1 MGFPAVPEQ
10 GWIRLIC
17 QPGDSPNAFI
27 EYKHS
32 VHVSAFV
39 DSVAR
44 MAGWGESI
52 LPVAAG
58 DHVLS
63 VQLGTSLALGGR
75 GMAFGVPNA
84 MFGTASIPLRV
95 AAGQTVTVFYA
106 APNSGGTPGRFSFTP
121 PPPPPTNGFKIA
133 QIAILWI
140 CGGILLAILLAA
152 LVLLAFVMA
161 S

>member
-1 MGFPAVPEQ
+1 MAFPVAPEQ

-17 QPGDSPNAFI
+17 QPGDSPDAFI
-27 EYKHS
+27 EYEYS

-44 MAGWGESI
+44 MAAWGESI
-52 LPVAAG
+52 LPVAPG
-58 DHVLS
+58 DHVLC
-63 VQLGTSLALGGR
+63 VQLGTALALGGP
-75 GMAFGVPNA
+75 GMALGVPSA

-106 APNSGGTPGRFSFTP
+106 APNSGGTPGSFSFTP
-121 PPPPPTNGFKIA
+121 PPPPPTNGYKVV

-152 LVLLAFVMA
+152 LALLVFVMA
-161 S
+161 A